1 MLIFILVFT
10 ITICENLNILRVAL
24 NNDRDE
30 VYDIINVVYLINR
43 TELNLNDWNL
53 ITRIKDDQK
62 IFYEKNEN
70 IPSFLFT
77 ISININNLELIE
89 NSLYQVEGIL
99 KNKINGSVDT
109 FSYTFKKIIKTNRQ
123 VRNDKYGRIFINDE
137 LFFPLGIFTRS
148 PSEEMFNEFNKTHLN
163 FIMSYSQQV

>member
-10 ITICENLNILRVAL
+10 ITICENLNILRVAI

-123 VRNDKYGRIFINDE
+123 VRYDKYGRIFINDE
-137 LFFPLGIFTRS
+137 LFFPLGIFTRF
-148 PSEEMFNEFNKTHLN
+148 PSE
-163 FIMSYSQQV
+163 